1 MASSGKEICRSS
13 TLSGG
18 IIKLIYPITLLISFI
33 FASDQ
38 IPAPQQE
45 HPIIFTGATIHTV
58 SNGVL
63 ENAEILFDGGKI
75 ISVGHNLSVMYRIER
90 IDAKGK
96 HIFPGLISAVSTLGL
111 QEIGAVRA
119 THDYAEVGS
128 INPNVRANV
137 SYNPDSELIPISR
150 SNGILLALSVPRSG
164 RISGTSSL
172 MMLDGWTWEDATLKH
187 PVGLHLFWPS
197 MKEPKKDKGEKKD
210 KTKKDSRLKS
220 IQKIDDLIQESR
232 AYLKLKETESSSYK
246 HDLRLEGMLPVLMG
260 EIPVFI
266 HANEVRQI
274 EAAVYWADR
283 QNLDMVLVGGKDSWR
298 TTKLLKD
305 REIPVIYTQTHST
318 PMRRFENYD
327 QAFTTPF
334 QLYAAGVKF
343 CISNSESTFQTP
355 HIRNLPYHAA
365 KAASYGL
372 PWEEA
377 LRSITLSTAEILGV
391 EEMVGS
397 LEVGKDATF
406 FIADGDILDIRTQ
419 VERAF
424 IRGREIDLSDRHKM
438 LYEKYKV
445 KYQQQGLLE

>member
-1 MASSGKEICRSS
+1 M
-13 TLSGG
+13 
-18 IIKLIYPITLLISFI
+18 KLIFPILFLLSLI
-33 FASDQ
+33 FSSDQ
-38 IPAPQQE
+38 IPAPDQDQ
-45 HPIIFTGATIHTV
+45 PILIKGGKIHTV
-58 SNGVL
+58 SHGIL
-63 ENAEILFDGGKI
+63 ENADILFDNGKI
-75 ISVGHNLSVMYRIER
+75 ISVGLELTVPAETVM
-90 IDAKGK
+90 IDAAGQ
-96 HIFPGLISAVSTLGL
+96 HVFPGLISAGSTLGL

-119 THDYAEVGS
+119 TRDYAEVGD

-197 MKEPKKDKGEKKD
+197 MDQPKIMREKKKKEHD
-210 KTKKDSRLKS
+210 KKDSRLKA
-220 IQKIDDLIQESR
+220 IQKVDDLFQEAR
-232 AYLKLKETESSSYK
+232 AYLKLKENNSASYK
-246 HDLRLEGMLPVLMG
+246 HDVRLDGMLPVIEG
-260 EIPVFI
+260 DIPVFI

-283 QNLDMVLVGGKDSWR
+283 QNIRMVLVGGKDSWR
-298 TTKLLKD
+298 VTELLQERD
-305 REIPVIYTQTHST
+305 IPVIYTQTHST
-318 PMRRFENYD
+318 PMHRFDNYD
-327 QAFTTPF
+327 QTFITPSL
-334 QLYAAGVKF
+334 LYEAGVRF
-343 CISNSESTFQTP
+343 CISNSESSFQTP

-391 EEMVGS
+391 EDRIGA

-406 FIADGDILDIRTQ
+406 FIADGDILDVRTE
-419 VERAF
+419 VIAAF
-424 IRGREIDLSDRHKM
+424 IQGKQIDLNDRHKM
-438 LYEKYKV
+438 LYTKYQEKYRQKD
-445 KYQQQGLLE
+445 LLEVTD